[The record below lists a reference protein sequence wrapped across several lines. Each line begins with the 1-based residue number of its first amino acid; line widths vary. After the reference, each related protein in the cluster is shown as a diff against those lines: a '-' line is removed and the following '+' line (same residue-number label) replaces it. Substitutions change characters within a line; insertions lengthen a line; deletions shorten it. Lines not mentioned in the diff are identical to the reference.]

1 MLLIR
6 LRLNV
11 TFTLQLL
18 TLTSRNRLKFWP
30 AFRTFTHFVLC
41 VQYAILPVPAK
52 LKHKSQE
59 FAYLKTAKMNKVA
72 VRIFYLP
79 YAFPFPKLIWRE
91 ITGDNDR
98 LFVYAISR
106 EGNEGKGKLGVLK
119 INSKATC
126 TSLLLMYQ

>member
-59 FAYLKTAKMNKVA
+59 FAYLKTIKMTKVA
-72 VRIFYLP
+72 VHIFYLP
-79 YAFPFPKLIWRE
+79 YCAIKLIWRE
-91 ITGDNDR
+91 ITGDNDQ

-106 EGNEGKGKLGVLK
+106 EGNEGKEKVGVLK

-126 TSLLLMYQ
+126 TSLLIMYQ